1 MITGE
6 QLSAYVAGELDADE
20 RQAVEAALERDAE
33 LRARLERL
41 RASEEMLRSLP
52 DVEPPH
58 GFSERLHGAL
68 DRELQGG
75 ADVAGADDELAG
87 RRRRR
92 FEAFRPLAVAA
103 AAAAVIAL
111 FGVAGTWLLQGG
123 GDGAVDTAQA
133 PAEGGGAALSGV
145 PVVETDNDYDE
156 QELRRLAVNVEV
168 SQHVPRDLTADEATP
183 LADELQGQLLDRTSD
198 AAEVAPDSGVEGEE
212 DAQDGAAT
220 AEGLTTSQSRREA
233 VGDGDDVVARCLPT
247 VLEDARS
254 PLIPVHVELA
264 RFDGEPAVIY
274 TLAAEDPDSGTY
286 RRVEVWALARS
297 DCQVLSFAQY
307 DRE

>member
-20 RQAVEAALERDAE
+20 RRAVEAALERDPG

-41 RASEEMLRSLP
+41 RASEETLRSLP
-52 DVEPPH
+52 PVEPPE

-68 DRELQGG
+68 DRELEHGEG
-75 ADVAGADDELAG
+75 AAGPEDELAE
-87 RRRRR
+87 RRGRR

-123 GDGAVDTAQA
+123 GDSSLDTAAA
-133 PAEGGGAALSGV
+133 PVEADGAGTAAI
-145 PVVETDNDYDE
+145 PVVETDNDFDE
-156 QELRRLAVNVEV
+156 QELRRLAVNVEITE
-168 SQHVPRDLTADEATP
+168 HVPRDLTALEATP
-183 LADELQGQLLDRTSD
+183 LAESLQGQLLDRTSD
-198 AAEVAPDSGVEGEE
+198 SAQTTGDRAVEPEADEEGEAAAEGFS
-212 DAQDGAAT
+212 T
-220 AEGLTTSQSRREA
+220 AQSRRES
-233 VGDGDDVVARCLPT
+233 DDVVARCLPT

-254 PLIPVHVELA
+254 ALIPVYVELA
-264 RFDGEPAVIY
+264 RFNGEPAVIY
-274 TLAAEDPDSGTY
+274 TLATEDPDSGTY

>member
-6 QLSAYVAGELDADE
+6 QLSAYLAGELDVDE
-20 RQAVEAALERDAE
+20 RRAVEAALEHDAE

-41 RASEEMLRSLP
+41 QRSDETLRSLP
-52 DVEPPH
+52 AVELPD

-68 DRELQGG
+68 DRELERAGG
-75 ADVAGADDELAG
+75 AEDELAE
-87 RRRRR
+87 RRSRR
-92 FEAFRPLAVAA
+92 FDAFRPLAVAA

-123 GDGAVDTAQA
+123 DDSATETAAGPVEADGAGLA
-133 PAEGGGAALSGV
+133 GI
-145 PVVETDNDYDE
+145 PVVETDNDFDE
-156 QELRRLAVNVEV
+156 QELRRLAVNAEV
-168 SQHVPRDLTADEATP
+168 SAHVPRDLAAAEATP
-183 LADELQGQLLDRTSD
+183 LAEQLQGQLLDRASD
-198 AAEVAPDSGVEGEE
+198 APQTTADRAGEAEAE
-212 DAQDGAAT
+212 DAEGDGSGAAT
-220 AEGLTTSQSRREA
+220 AEGLGDEQSRREA
-233 VGDGDDVVARCLPT
+233 DDVVARCLPT

-254 PLIPVHVELA
+254 ALIPVYVELA

-274 TLAAEDPDSGTY
+274 TLATEDPESGTY

>member
-6 QLSAYVAGELDADE
+6 QLSAYLAGELDADE
-20 RQAVEAALERDAE
+20 RRAVEAALERDGE

-41 RASEEMLRSLP
+41 RRSDEALRSLP
-52 DVEPPH
+52 AVELPD

-68 DRELQGG
+68 DRELERGGG
-75 ADVAGADDELAG
+75 AEDELAE
-87 RRRRR
+87 RRSRR
-92 FEAFRPLAVAA
+92 FDAFRPLAVAA

-123 GDGAVDTAQA
+123 NDSAMETAAGPVEADGAGMA
-133 PAEGGGAALSGV
+133 GI

-156 QELRRLAVNVEV
+156 QELRRLAVNAEV
-168 SQHVPRDLTADEATP
+168 SAHVPRDLAAAEATP
-183 LADELQGQLLDRTSD
+183 LAEELQGQLLDRTSD
-198 AAEVAPDSGVEGEE
+198 APQTTADRAGEAEAE
-212 DAQDGAAT
+212 DAEGDASGAAT
-220 AEGLTTSQSRREA
+220 AEGLGDEQSRQS
-233 VGDGDDVVARCLPT
+233 DDVVARCLPT

-254 PLIPVHVELA
+254 ALIPVYVELA

-274 TLAAEDPDSGTY
+274 TLATEDPESGTY